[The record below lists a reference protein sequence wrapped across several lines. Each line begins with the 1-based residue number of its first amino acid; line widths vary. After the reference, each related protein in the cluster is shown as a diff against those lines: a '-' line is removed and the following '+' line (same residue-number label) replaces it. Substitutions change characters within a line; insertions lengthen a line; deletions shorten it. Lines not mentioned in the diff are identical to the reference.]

1 MFNTPAPHSHARLA
15 TLSFFR
21 ASHLSLS
28 LSLSLSLGCSLMP
41 SPQALKFCL
50 AVFLPCF
57 FSPSFN
63 SFRSLPTPTV
73 HLQNLVHIWAFYL
86 SVAPSIT
93 CLCTAS
99 IHFSHSFLVINSR
112 WHQIYRSH
120 FLSLFSS
127 LFFRQGG
134 HLSLWVRSNRP
145 VLCPVKCSYQGVHM
159 EYSMKAHF
167 VYSVDRK
174 I

>member
-21 ASHLSLS
+21 ASH
-28 LSLSLSLGCSLMP
+28 LSLSLGCSLMP

-63 SFRSLPTPTV
+63 FPPLRFVLFPPP
-73 HLQNLVHIWAFYL
+73 
-86 SVAPSIT
+86 PSICRT
-93 CLCTAS
+93 LCISELFISPSLHPSLCLCTAS

-127 LFFRQGG
+127 LFIRQGG

-145 VLCPVKCSYQGVHM
+145 VLCPVKCSFQGVHM